1 MSSGLLE
8 WVTGVSHQE
17 HGFGISPGVV
27 KDNLNL
33 LSEGRIEVK
42 VSAHPEF
49 NPLAP
54 GRAGWWLRS
63 RRCLG
68 PAGRRRSASGL

>member
-8 WVTGVSHQE
+8 WVTGVNHHD

-49 NPLAP
+49 I
-54 GRAGWWLRS
+54 RS
-63 RRCLG
+63 RAWWGWVVAQIAALSG
-68 PAGRRRSASGL
+68 PRR